1 MKRDCKKINDEE
13 DEAAEE
19 LLVLRAIEDCNL
31 PKFTV
36 KDVPLFEAI
45 ISDLFPTIKPSE
57 RDYGHLGE
65 AIQTIIKDTNLTY
78 SDVYC

>member
-1 MKRDCKKINDEE
+1 MRAVKSILTNAGQLKRDYPTVD
-13 DEAAEE
+13 EE

-45 ISDLFPTIKPSE
+45 ISDLFPTINK
-57 RDYGHLGE
+57 E
-65 AIQTIIKDTNLTY
+65 AR
-78 SDVYC
+78 